1 MVEEIDFAPL
11 FTKPKRG
18 QQQVMPQWKT
28 VGKMYQPGRQN
39 YATPLPDGKILLLGG
54 NGGTLPGIEAW
65 SLHMQM
71 YDPALGANYV
81 YDPAVTFANDTANS
95 VKKMAKTLIPRDE
108 HGIIQLMPDATVYL
122 GGQNRNGLVRL
133 GDPIAP
139 LGDSD
144 LGVPVGQ
151 LYRPPYLFD
160 QNAFPAPRPL
170 IMQMP
175 AVVDYGRPFTMKYAS
190 LKGVKNVSMIRTG
203 CMSHS
208 LNTDVRMVK
217 LPFRKVG
224 NNLTV
229 YPPKLPGTA
238 VGGYWMMFVVDEDGV
253 PSTAAKFQ
261 LGRDIEKR
269 VGKTLSKVVSN

>member
-1 MVEEIDFAPL
+1 
-11 FTKPKRG
+11 
-18 QQQVMPQWKT
+18 
-28 VGKMYQPGRQN
+28 
-39 YATPLPDGKILLLGG
+39 
-54 NGGTLPGIEAW
+54 
-65 SLHMQM
+65 MQM
-71 YDPALGANYV
+71 YDPALGATYN
-81 YDPAVTFANDTANS
+81 YDPAVPFADDVANS

-122 GGQNRNGLVRL
+122 GGQNRNGLVKL

-160 QNAFPAPRPL
+160 ANAFPATRPL
-170 IMQMP
+170 ITKTP
-175 AVVDYGRPFTMKYAS
+175 SIVDYGRPFTMDIAS
-190 LKGVKNVSMIRTG
+190 LNGVKGVSMIRTG

-217 LPFRKVG
+217 LAFRKVG
-224 NNLTV
+224 NKLVV

-238 VGGYWMMFVVDEDGV
+238 IGGYWMLFVVDNSGV

-269 VGKTLSKVVSN
+269 VGKPTSKFTSN